1 MIARI
6 VELSLIQRVMVCIL
20 GFLLFFGGLY
30 AFHTLDIVA
39 YPDPSAPMV
48 ELITQQPGWS
58 AEEVERQ
65 ITVPIE
71 VALNGMPGLTDIRS
85 LSIFGLS
92 DIKIYF
98 DFDSEIFRDR
108 QEVLNRLTSVP
119 LPPGAAPS
127 LSPWWAIAEIYR
139 YELTGAGE
147 TTLTDLKTT
156 QDWQVRREFRRIPG
170 IIDVTTFG
178 GTTKEYHVDIDPGR
192 LISYGV
198 NLSQVMSALTNS
210 NANVGGSYLT
220 IGPQNYNIRGL
231 GLINGIADIENVM
244 VAEKNGTPIFIRT
257 LGTVAVGSRVR
268 LGKVGID
275 DRDDVVEGV
284 VLLQRGY
291 KALNVLEKVRGKVE
305 DLNTGKLPV
314 GVKIKTFYDRT
325 ALIHTTVETVTDIL
339 ISGMVLVFIIL
350 FVFLG
355 HLRAA
360 LIVALTI
367 PLSLLFT
374 FSMMVLIGQ
383 SANLISL
390 GSIDF
395 GIIVDATLIMV
406 ESIFF
411 HLAHG
416 KTHGLT
422 VHQRIVRA
430 ARQVGRPISYSTA
443 IIVVAF
449 IPLFT
454 MTGVPGKIF
463 APMSITYG
471 FALVGALLMAFTLAP
486 VLCSFFLRGTISED
500 DTAIVRGVR
509 RFYHGILE
517 WALDHRVAVVG
528 ACFGL
533 LALTFGVLRSIG
545 GEFMPALEEGNL
557 WVRATMPVDIS
568 FDQAAKLTSE
578 IRRMFRESPEVTTVV
593 SQLGRPDD
601 GTDPTS
607 FSNAEFLANLKPE
620 KEWRSRL
627 TKDKLIEEIEGKLKD
642 IPGVIFNFSQVI
654 QDNVEE
660 AMSGVKGE
668 NSIKLFGPDL
678 KTMESTATEI
688 ERVMQQIKGV
698 KDLGIFHLV
707 GQPNLL
713 IQVDREAS
721 ARYGLQVADVN
732 AVVQAAV
739 GGQAVTQVYE
749 GERLFD
755 LVVRFLP
762 EFRQDVDAIGNILVS
777 TPDGAR
783 IPLKQVASITTQ
795 TGAFIIYRENN
806 ERYIPIKF
814 SVRDRDLQS
823 TVEEAQARLAK
834 EVHLPDR
841 YHMEWAGQYEQL
853 KGEQKRLAMVVPISL
868 VIILFLLY
876 SAFDSIKNALLVLST
891 VPFALLGGAVS
902 LAATHTNFSIS
913 AAVGVISTLGVAILG
928 GVLLISRIED
938 FRLTGLTLREA
949 VRKGADVQMRPILM
963 ATLGAAIGLL
973 PAALATGIG
982 SQAQKPL
989 ALVVVGGML
998 TAAVLILVV
1007 LPVLY
1012 EIVHHRSANNGGEKE
1027 DDRAATTSLPVGDRP
1042 GDADVG
1048 TGSDPAG

>member
-1 MIARI
+1 MIARL
-6 VELSLIQRVMVCIL
+6 VEISLVQRIL
-20 GFLLFFGGLY
+20 LCALGLALLFGGLY
-30 AFHTLDIVA
+30 SFHLLDIIA
-39 YPDPSAPMV
+39 YPDPSPPMV
-48 ELITQQPGWS
+48 ELITQNPGWS
-58 AEEVERQ
+58 AEEIERQ
-65 ITVPIE
+65 ITIPME
-71 VALNGMPGLTDIRS
+71 VALTGMPGLTDIRS

-92 DIKIYF
+92 DIKVYF
-98 DFDSEIFRDR
+98 DFGTDIFRDR
-108 QEVLNRLTSVP
+108 QEVLNRVASVEF
-119 LPPGAAPS
+119 PPGVQPA

-139 YELTGAGE
+139 YELTGEPGVS
-147 TTLTDLKTT
+147 LTELKTV
-156 QDWQVRREFRRIPG
+156 QDWEVRRAFRRIPG
-170 IIDVTTFG
+170 VIDVTAFG

-198 NLSQVMSALTNS
+198 NLSQAMTSLQHS
-210 NANVGGSYLT
+210 NANVGGNYLAL
-220 IGPQNYNIRGL
+220 GAQNYNVRGV
-231 GLINGIADIENVM
+231 GLINGIEDIENVM
-244 VAEKNGTPIFIRT
+244 VAQKDGTPIYVKT
-257 LGTVAVGSRVR
+257 LGNVNVGSRIR

-291 KALNVLEKVRGKVE
+291 KAMPVLDKVREKVDE
-305 DLNTGKLPV
+305 LNTWKLPS
-314 GVKIKTFYDRT
+314 GIKIRTFYDRT
-325 ALIHTTVETVTDIL
+325 SLINTTVETVTDIL
-339 ISGMVLVFIIL
+339 LSGMVLVFVL
-350 FVFLG
+350 LYVFLG
-355 HLRAA
+355 NFRAA
-360 LIVALTI
+360 GIVALTI

-374 FSMMVLIGQ
+374 FAMMVLIGQ

-390 GSIDF
+390 GAIDF

-411 HLAHG
+411 HLAHA
-416 KTHGLT
+416 KTPGLT
-422 VHQRIVRA
+422 VHQQIVRA
-430 ARQVGRPISYSTA
+430 ARQVGQPIFYSTA

-471 FALVGALLMAFTLAP
+471 FALLGALLMAFTLAP
-486 VLCSFFLRGTISED
+486 VLCSFLLTGPISED
-500 DTAIVRGVR
+500 DTFLVKPLRKMYQR
-509 RFYHGILE
+509 TLD
-517 WALDHRVAVVG
+517 WALDHRQVVVAL
-528 ACFGL
+528 AAAL
-533 LALTFGVLRSIG
+533 LMVALVALQFLG

-568 FDQAAKLTSE
+568 FDQAARLATD
-578 IRRMFRESPEVTTVV
+578 IRGMFRQSPEVTTVV

-607 FSNAEFLANLKPE
+607 FFNAEFLANLKPQA
-620 KEWRSRL
+620 EWRRGFS
-627 TKDKLIEEIEGKLKD
+627 KDDLVAEIEERLKT

-668 NSIKLFGPDL
+668 NSIKLFGADL
-678 KTMESTATEI
+678 KTMETLAGQI
-688 ERVMQQIKGV
+688 EKQMHQIRGV
-698 KDLGIFHLV
+698 KDLGIFRLL

-713 IQVDREAS
+713 IKVDRQAS
-721 ARYGLQVADVN
+721 ARYGLQVSDVN
-732 AVVQAAV
+732 AVVQAAI

-762 EFRQDVDAIGNILVS
+762 EYRQDVEAISNILVS

-783 IPLKQVASITTQ
+783 IPLKQLATIATQ

-814 SVRDRDLQS
+814 SVRDRDLES
-823 TVEEAQARLAK
+823 TVEEAQALLAK
-834 EVHLPDR
+834 TITLPER
-841 YHMEWAGQYEQL
+841 YRMEWAGQYDQL
-853 KGEQKRLAMVVPISL
+853 KDEQKRLAKIVPVSL
-868 VIILFLLY
+868 LLILFLLY
-876 SAFDSIKNALLVLST
+876 ITFDSLKNALLVLSA
-891 VPFALLGGAVS
+891 VPFALIGGVIALV
-902 LAATHTNFSIS
+902 ATHTNFSIS
-913 AAVGVISTLGVAILG
+913 AAVGIISTLGVAILG

-938 FRLTGLTLREA
+938 GRQAGLNLREA
-949 VRKGADVQMRPILM
+949 IMQAAAVQMRPILM
-963 ATLGAAIGLL
+963 ATVGAAIGLL

-989 ALVVVGGML
+989 ARVVVGGML
-998 TAAVLILVV
+998 TAAFLILVV

-1012 EIVHHRSANNGGEKE
+1012 ELVHRRT
-1027 DDRAATTSLPVGDRP
+1027 DRE
-1042 GDADVG
+1042 
-1048 TGSDPAG
+1048 

>member
-6 VELSLIQRVMVCIL
+6 VEISLVQRSLLCAL
-20 GFLLFFGGLY
+20 GLLLLFGGLY
-30 AFHTLDIVA
+30 AFHLLDIVA
-39 YPDPSAPMV
+39 YPDPSPPMV
-48 ELITQQPGWS
+48 ELITQYPGWS
-58 AEEVERQ
+58 AEEIERQ
-65 ITVPIE
+65 ITIPIE
-71 VALNGMPGLTDIRS
+71 VALNGMPGLTDVRS

-92 DIKIYF
+92 NVKIYF
-98 DFDSEIFRDR
+98 DFGTDIFRDR
-108 QEVLNRLTSVP
+108 QEVLNRLMSVT
-119 LPPGAAPS
+119 LPSGAQPT

-139 YELTGAGE
+139 YELESHGSAS
-147 TTLTDLKTT
+147 LTDLKTI

-170 IIDVTTFG
+170 VIDVTAFG
-178 GTTKEYHVDIDPGR
+178 GTTKEYHVDIDPGK
-192 LISYGV
+192 LTGYGV
-198 NLSQVMSALTNS
+198 NLSQVMTALANS
-210 NANVGGSYLT
+210 NANVGGNYLT
-220 IGPQNYNIRGL
+220 VGAQNFNVRGL
-231 GLINGIADIENVM
+231 GLINDIQDIENVM
-244 VAEKNGTPIFIRT
+244 VAEKEGTPIFVKT
-257 LGTVAVGSRVR
+257 LGTVSVGHRVR

-291 KALNVLEKVRGKVE
+291 KAQPVLDRVRAKVE
-305 DLNTGKLPV
+305 ELNQWKLPA
-314 GVKIKTFYDRT
+314 GVRIKTFYDRT

-339 ISGMVLVFIIL
+339 IGGMVLVLLIL

-374 FSMMVLIGQ
+374 FTMMVLIGQ

-390 GSIDF
+390 GAIDF
-395 GIIVDATLIMV
+395 GIIVDSTLIMV
-406 ESIFF
+406 ESIFY
-411 HLAHG
+411 HLAH
-416 KTHGLT
+416 HHSPGLT
-422 VHQRIVRA
+422 MPQLIVRA
-430 ARQVGRPISYSTA
+430 GRHVGRPIVFSTA

-463 APMSITYG
+463 APMSVTYG
-471 FALVGALLMAFTLAP
+471 FALLGALLMAFTLAP
-486 VLCSFFLRGTISED
+486 VLCSLLLTGPIKEED
-500 DTAIVRGVR
+500 TRIVHAIRTMYKSLLV
-509 RFYHGILE
+509 
-517 WALDHRVAVVG
+517 WALNHPVVIVILVL
-528 ACFGL
+528 GL
-533 LALTFGVLRSIG
+533 LAVAAAALQFLG

-568 FDQAAKLTSE
+568 FDQAARLTSE
-578 IRRMFRESPEVTTVV
+578 IRGLFRRSPEITTIV

-607 FSNAEFLANLKPE
+607 FFNAEFLATLKPQE
-620 KEWRSRL
+620 DWRPGLAKDDLIAEVEERL
-627 TKDKLIEEIEGKLKD
+627 QA

-668 NSIKLFGPDL
+668 NSIKLFGADL
-678 KTMESTATEI
+678 RVMEEKAVEI
-688 ERVMQQIKGV
+688 ERVMRGIRGV
-698 KDLGIFHLV
+698 KDLGIFRLM

-713 IQVDREAS
+713 IQVDRESS
-721 ARYGLQVADVN
+721 ARYGLQVVDVN

-762 EFRQDVDAIGNILVS
+762 EYRQDVEAIGNILVS

-783 IPLKQVASITTQ
+783 IPLKQLATITMQ

-806 ERYIPIKF
+806 QRYIPIKF
-814 SVRDRDLQS
+814 SVRDRDLES

-834 EVHLPDR
+834 EIRLPER
-841 YHMEWAGQYEQL
+841 YHMEWAGQYDQL
-853 KGEQKRLAMVVPISL
+853 KDEQKRLAAVVPISL

-876 SAFDSIKNALLVLST
+876 TAFNSLRNALLVLLT
-891 VPFALLGGAVS
+891 VPFALIGGVLS
-902 LAATHTNFSIS
+902 LVVTNTHFSIS

-938 FRLTGLTLREA
+938 FRQTGVNLRES
-949 VRKGADVQMRPILM
+949 VLKGADVQMRPILM
-963 ATLGAAIGLL
+963 AALGAAIGLL

-989 ALVVVGGML
+989 ARVVVGGML

-1012 EIVHHRSANNGGEKE
+1012 EMVHRRQEQE
-1027 DDRAATTSLPVGDRP
+1027 EE
-1042 GDADVG
+1042 
-1048 TGSDPAG
+1048 

>member
-6 VELSLIQRVMVCIL
+6 VELSLIQRAMVCTL

-39 YPDPSAPMV
+39 YPDPSPPMI
-48 ELITQQPGWS
+48 ELITQYPGWS
-58 AEEVERQ
+58 AEEIERK
-65 ITVPIE
+65 ITIPIE
-71 VALNGMPGLTDIRS
+71 AALNGMPGLTTIRS

-92 DIKIYF
+92 DTKVYF
-98 DFDSEIFRDR
+98 NFNTEIFRDR
-108 QEVLNRLTSVP
+108 QEVLNRLGSVE

-147 TTLTDLKTT
+147 TTLTDLKTI

-170 IIDVTTFG
+170 VVDVTAFG
-178 GTTKEYHVDIDPGR
+178 GMTKEYHVDIDPGR
-192 LISYGV
+192 LLSYGV
-198 NLSQVMSALTNS
+198 NLSQVMAALTNS
-210 NANVGGSYLT
+210 NANVGGNYLT
-220 IGPQNYNIRGL
+220 IGEQNYNIRGL

-244 VAEKNGTPIFIRT
+244 VAEKEGTPIFVKT

-284 VLLQRGY
+284 ILLQRGY
-291 KALNVLEKVRGKVE
+291 QALPVLEKVRLKVAE
-305 DLNTGKLPV
+305 LNTWKLPA
-314 GVKIKTFYDRT
+314 GVKIKPFYDRT
-325 ALIHTTVETVTDIL
+325 ALIHTTVETVMDIL
-339 ISGMVLVFIIL
+339 ISGMILVFVLL
-350 FVFLG
+350 FIFLG

-360 LIVALTI
+360 LIVALTV

-374 FSMMVLIGQ
+374 FTLMVLIGQ

-390 GSIDF
+390 GAIDF

-416 KTHGLT
+416 KIQGLT
-422 VHQRIVRA
+422 VDQQIVRA
-430 ARQVGRPISYSTA
+430 ARQVGRPILSSTA

-454 MTGVPGKIF
+454 MMGVPGKIF

-471 FALVGALLMAFTLAP
+471 FALMGALLIAFTLAP
-486 VLCSFFLRGTISED
+486 ALCSFLLKGTVSQED
-500 DTAIVRGVR
+500 TVIVRVIR
-509 RFYHGILE
+509 RAYNAILA
-517 WALDHRVAVVG
+517 WALDHRTIVVSF
-528 ACFGL
+528 CVGL
-533 LALTFGVLRSIG
+533 LAVTFVALQSIG

-578 IRRMFRESPEVTTVV
+578 IRQLFRESPEVTNIV

-607 FSNAEFLANLKPE
+607 FFNAEFLANLKPE
-620 KEWRSRL
+620 KKWRPGL
-627 TKDKLIEEIEGKLKD
+627 TKDGLIEEIEGRLQD
-642 IPGVIFNFSQVI
+642 IPGIIFNFSQVI

-668 NSIKLFGPDL
+668 NSVKLFGPDL
-678 KTMESTATEI
+678 KTLEAKALEI
-688 ERVMQQIKGV
+688 EHVMRKVPGV
-698 KDLGIFHLV
+698 KDLGIFRLV

-713 IQVDREAS
+713 IQVDRETS
-721 ARYGLQVADVN
+721 ARYGLHVSDVN

-783 IPLKQVASITTQ
+783 VPLKQVATITTR

-814 SVRDRDLQS
+814 SVRGRDLQS
-823 TVEEAQARLAK
+823 TVEGAQALLAK
-834 EVHLPDR
+834 EVILPER
-841 YHMEWAGQYEQL
+841 YRIQWAGQYDQL
-853 KGEQKRLAMVVPISL
+853 KEEEKRLAIVVPISL
-868 VIILFLLY
+868 LIILFILY
-876 SAFDSIKNALLVLST
+876 TTFGSLKNAFLVLST
-891 VPFALLGGAVS
+891 VPFALVGGVLS
-902 LAATHTNFSIS
+902 LVATHTSFSIP
-913 AAVGVISTLGVAILG
+913 AAVGAISTLGVAILG

-938 FRLTGLTLREA
+938 FRRTGLALRDS

-989 ALVVVGGML
+989 ARVVVGGML
-998 TAAVLILVV
+998 TAAILILVV

-1012 EIVHHRSANNGGEKE
+1012 ETVYRRDERKSSEGEEK
-1027 DDRAATTSLPVGDRP
+1027 G
-1042 GDADVG
+1042 
-1048 TGSDPAG
+1048 

>member
-6 VELSLIQRVMVCIL
+6 VELSLVQRVMVCVL
-20 GFLLFFGGLY
+20 GFLLLFGGLY
-30 AFHTLDIVA
+30 AFHILDIVA
-39 YPDPSAPMV
+39 YPDPSPPMV
-48 ELITQQPGWS
+48 ELITQYPGWS
-58 AEEVERQ
+58 AEEIERQ
-65 ITVPIE
+65 ITIPIE
-71 VALNGMPGLTDIRS
+71 VALNGTPGLTDVRS

-98 DFDSEIFRDR
+98 DFNTDIFRDR
-108 QEVLNRLTSVP
+108 QEVLNRLGSVQ

-147 TTLTDLKTT
+147 TTLTDLKTI
-156 QDWQVRREFRRIPG
+156 QDWQIRREFRRIPG
-170 IIDVTTFG
+170 VINVTAFG

-210 NANVGGSYLT
+210 NANVGGNYLT
-220 IGPQNYNIRGL
+220 IGAQNYNIRGL

-244 VAEKNGTPIFIRT
+244 VTEKEGTPIFVKT
-257 LGTVAVGSRVR
+257 LGKVAVGPRVR

-275 DRDDVVEGV
+275 ERDDVVEGV
-284 VLLQRGY
+284 ILLQRGY
-291 KALNVLEKVRGKVE
+291 KALNVLDKVRGKVE
-305 DLNTGKLPV
+305 DLNAWKLPA

-355 HLRAA
+355 HFRAA

-374 FSMMVLIGQ
+374 FGMMVSIGQ

-422 VHQRIVRA
+422 VHQQIVRA
-430 ARQVGRPISYSTA
+430 ARQVGQPIFYSTA

-486 VLCSFFLRGTISED
+486 VLCSFLLKGTISED
-500 DTAIVRGVR
+500 DTAVVRVVR
-509 RFYHGILE
+509 RSYNGILE
-517 WALDHRVAVVG
+517 WALDHRTVVVG
-528 ACFGL
+528 ACVGL
-533 LALTFGVLRSIG
+533 LALTFVALKSIG

-568 FDQAAKLTSE
+568 FDQAARLTSE
-578 IRRMFRESPEVTTVV
+578 IRRLFRESPEVTTIV

-607 FSNAEFLANLKPE
+607 FFNAEFLANLKPE
-620 KEWRSRL
+620 KEWRPGLS
-627 TKDKLIEEIEGKLKD
+627 KDALIEEIEGRLKD
-642 IPGVIFNFSQVI
+642 IPGIIFNFSQVI

-668 NSIKLFGPDL
+668 NSIKLFGADL
-678 KTMESTATEI
+678 KTMEAKAIEI
-688 ERVMQQIKGV
+688 EHVMQQIKGV
-698 KDLGIFHLV
+698 KDLGIFRLV

-762 EFRQDVDAIGNILVS
+762 EFRQHVDAIGNILVS
-777 TPDGAR
+777 TPNGAR

-834 EVHLPDR
+834 EVSLPER
-841 YHMEWAGQYEQL
+841 YRMEWAGQYDQL
-853 KGEQKRLAMVVPISL
+853 KDEQKRLAMVVPISL
-868 VIILFLLY
+868 VLILFLLY
-876 SAFDSIKNALLVLST
+876 TTFDSLKNALLVLST
-891 VPFALLGGAVS
+891 VPFALVGGALS
-902 LAATHTNFSIS
+902 LVATHTNFSIS

-938 FRLTGLTLREA
+938 FRLTGLTIREA

-989 ALVVVGGML
+989 ARVVVGGML

-1012 EIVHHRSANNGGEKE
+1012 EIVHHRSSNDGGRE
-1027 DDRAATTSLPVGDRP
+1027 RG
-1042 GDADVG
+1042 
-1048 TGSDPAG
+1048 

>member
-6 VELSLIQRVMVCIL
+6 VELSLVQRVMICSL

-30 AFHTLDIVA
+30 AFRTLDIVA

-65 ITVPIE
+65 ITIPIE

-108 QEVLNRLTSVP
+108 QEVLNRLTSVQ
-119 LPPGAAPS
+119 LPQGAAPS

-147 TTLTDLKTT
+147 TTLTDLKTI

-170 IIDVTTFG
+170 VIDVTAFG

-192 LISYGV
+192 LVSYGV

-210 NANVGGSYLT
+210 NANVGGNYLT
-220 IGPQNYNIRGL
+220 LGSQNYNIRGL
-231 GLINGIADIENVM
+231 GLISGIADIENVM
-244 VAEKNGTPIFIRT
+244 VAEKGGTPIFVKT
-257 LGTVAVGSRVR
+257 LGTVAVGPRVR

-284 VLLQRGY
+284 ILLQRGY
-291 KALNVLEKVRGKVE
+291 KALNVLEKVRETVE
-305 DLNTGKLPV
+305 DLNAEKLPS

-339 ISGMVLVFIIL
+339 ITGMVLVFIIL
-350 FVFLG
+350 LVFLG

-367 PLSLLFT
+367 PLALLFT
-374 FSMMVLIGQ
+374 FSMMVFIGQ

-390 GSIDF
+390 GAIDF

-411 HLAHG
+411 HLAHAKKASG
-416 KTHGLT
+416 ST
-422 VHQRIVRA
+422 VDQQIVQA
-430 ARQVGRPISYSTA
+430 ARQVGQPIFYSTA

-463 APMSITYG
+463 SPMSITYG
-471 FALVGALLMAFTLAP
+471 FALVGALLMACTLAP
-486 VLCSFFLRGTISED
+486 VLCSFLLRGKIRED
-500 DTAIVRGVR
+500 DTMIVRGVR
-509 RFYHGILE
+509 RVYNYVLA
-517 WALDHRVAVVG
+517 WALDHRTVVVSS
-528 ACFGL
+528 CVGL
-533 LALTFGVLRSIG
+533 LVITFVALKSIG

-568 FDQAAKLTSE
+568 FEQAAQLTSE
-578 IRRMFRESPEVTTVV
+578 FRRMFRESPEVTTVV

-607 FSNAEFLANLKPE
+607 FFNAEFLATLKPE
-620 KEWRSRL
+620 KEWRRGLS
-627 TKDKLIEEIEGKLKD
+627 KDELIEEINGRLKA

-668 NSIKLFGPDL
+668 NSIKLFGTDL
-678 KTMESTATEI
+678 KTMEAQATEI
-688 ERVMQQIKGV
+688 ERVMQQIQGV
-698 KDLGIFHLV
+698 KDLGIFRLV

-713 IQVDREAS
+713 IKVDREAS

-732 AVVQAAV
+732 AVVQGAV

-749 GERLFD
+749 GERLFN

-783 IPLKQVASITTQ
+783 IPLKQVASITSQ

-834 EVHLPDR
+834 EVKLPDR
-841 YHMEWAGQYEQL
+841 YRMEWAGQYEQL
-853 KGEQKRLAMVVPISL
+853 KGEQKRMAVVGPISL

-876 SAFDSIKNALLVLST
+876 SAFGSIKNALLVLST
-891 VPFALLGGAVS
+891 VPFALVGGAVS
-902 LAATHTNFSIS
+902 LAITHTNFSIS

-938 FRLTGLTLREA
+938 FRRTGLTLREA

-963 ATLGAAIGLL
+963 ATLCAAIGLL

-998 TAAVLILVV
+998 TAAILILVV

-1012 EIVHHRSANNGGEKE
+1012 EIVHRRESNRGQGVE
-1027 DDRAATTSLPVGDRP
+1027 P
-1042 GDADVG
+1042 G
-1048 TGSDPAG
+1048 

>member
-6 VELSLIQRVMVCIL
+6 VELSLVQRVMVCVL
-20 GFLLFFGGLY
+20 GFLLLFGGLY
-30 AFHTLDIVA
+30 AFHILDIVA
-39 YPDPSAPMV
+39 YPDPSPPMV
-48 ELITQQPGWS
+48 ELITQYPGWS
-58 AEEVERQ
+58 AEEIERQ
-65 ITVPIE
+65 ITIPIE
-71 VALNGMPGLTDIRS
+71 VALNGTPGLTDVRS

-98 DFDSEIFRDR
+98 DFNTDIFRDR
-108 QEVLNRLTSVP
+108 QEVLNRLGSVQ

-147 TTLTDLKTT
+147 TTLTDLKTI
-156 QDWQVRREFRRIPG
+156 QDWQIRREFRRIPG
-170 IIDVTTFG
+170 VIDVTAFG

-210 NANVGGSYLT
+210 NANVGGNYLT
-220 IGPQNYNIRGL
+220 IGAQNYNIRGL

-244 VAEKNGTPIFIRT
+244 VTEKEGTPIFVKT
-257 LGTVAVGSRVR
+257 LGKVAVGPRVR

-275 DRDDVVEGV
+275 ERDDVVEGV
-284 VLLQRGY
+284 ILLQRGY
-291 KALNVLEKVRGKVE
+291 KALNVLDKVRGKVE
-305 DLNTGKLPV
+305 DLNAWKLPA

-355 HLRAA
+355 HFRAA

-374 FSMMVLIGQ
+374 FGMMVSIGQ

-422 VHQRIVRA
+422 VHQQIVRA
-430 ARQVGRPISYSTA
+430 ARQVGQPIFYSTA

-486 VLCSFFLRGTISED
+486 VLCSFLLKGTISED
-500 DTAIVRGVR
+500 DTAVVRVVR
-509 RFYHGILE
+509 RSYNGILE
-517 WALDHRVAVVG
+517 WALDHRTVVVG
-528 ACFGL
+528 ACVGL
-533 LALTFGVLRSIG
+533 LALTFVALKSIG

-568 FDQAAKLTSE
+568 FDQAARLTSE
-578 IRRMFRESPEVTTVV
+578 IRRLFRESPEVTTIV

-607 FSNAEFLANLKPE
+607 FFNAEFLANLKPE
-620 KEWRSRL
+620 KEWRPGLS
-627 TKDKLIEEIEGKLKD
+627 KDALIEEIEGRLKD
-642 IPGVIFNFSQVI
+642 IPGIIFNFSQVI

-668 NSIKLFGPDL
+668 NSIKLFGADL
-678 KTMESTATEI
+678 KTMEAKAIEI
-688 ERVMQQIKGV
+688 EHVMQQIKGV
-698 KDLGIFHLV
+698 KDLGIFRLV

-762 EFRQDVDAIGNILVS
+762 EFRQHVDAIGNILVS
-777 TPDGAR
+777 TPNGAR

-834 EVHLPDR
+834 EVSLPER
-841 YHMEWAGQYEQL
+841 YRMEWAGQYDQL
-853 KGEQKRLAMVVPISL
+853 KDEQKRLAMVVPISL
-868 VIILFLLY
+868 VLILFLLY
-876 SAFDSIKNALLVLST
+876 TTFDSLKNALLVLST
-891 VPFALLGGAVS
+891 VPFALVGGALS
-902 LAATHTNFSIS
+902 LVATHTNFSIS

-938 FRLTGLTLREA
+938 FRLTGLTIREA

-989 ALVVVGGML
+989 ARVVVGGML

-1012 EIVHHRSANNGGEKE
+1012 EIVHHRSSN
-1027 DDRAATTSLPVGDRP
+1027 DRGRER
-1042 GDADVG
+1042 G
-1048 TGSDPAG
+1048 

>member
-6 VELSLIQRVMVCIL
+6 VELSLVQRVMVCVL
-20 GFLLFFGGLY
+20 GFLLLFGGLY
-30 AFHTLDIVA
+30 AFHLLDIVA
-39 YPDPSAPMV
+39 YPDPSPPMV

-58 AEEVERQ
+58 AEEIERQ
-65 ITVPIE
+65 ITIPIE
-71 VALNGMPGLTDIRS
+71 VALNGTPGLTDVRS

-98 DFDSEIFRDR
+98 DFDTDIFRDR
-108 QEVLNRLTSVP
+108 QEVLNRLNSVQ

-127 LSPWWAIAEIYR
+127 LSPWRAIAEIYR
-139 YELTGAGE
+139 YELTGAGA
-147 TTLTDLKTT
+147 TTLTDLKTI

-170 IIDVTTFG
+170 VIDVTAFG

-210 NANVGGSYLT
+210 NANVGGNYLT
-220 IGPQNYNIRGL
+220 IGAQNYNIRGL

-244 VAEKNGTPIFIRT
+244 VAEKDGTPIFVKT
-257 LGTVAVGSRVR
+257 LGNVAVGPRVR

-291 KALNVLEKVRGKVE
+291 KALNVLEKVREKVE
-305 DLNTGKLPV
+305 DLNTWKLPA

-355 HLRAA
+355 HFRAA

-374 FSMMVLIGQ
+374 FGMMVSIGQ

-422 VHQRIVRA
+422 VHQQIVRA
-430 ARQVGRPISYSTA
+430 ARQVGRPIFFSTA

-486 VLCSFFLRGTISED
+486 VLCSFLLKGTISED
-500 DTAIVRGVR
+500 DTVIVGGVR
-509 RFYHGILE
+509 RVYNGILE
-517 WALDHRVAVVG
+517 WALDHRAVVVG
-528 ACFGL
+528 ACVGL
-533 LALTFGVLRSIG
+533 LALTFVALKSIG

-578 IRRMFRESPEVTTVV
+578 IRRLFRESPEVTTIV

-607 FSNAEFLANLKPE
+607 FFNAEFLANLKPE
-620 KEWRSRL
+620 KEWRPGLS
-627 TKDKLIEEIEGKLKD
+627 KDALIEEIEGRLKD
-642 IPGVIFNFSQVI
+642 IPGIIFNFSQVI

-668 NSIKLFGPDL
+668 NSIKLFGADL
-678 KTMESTATEI
+678 KTMEAKATEI
-688 ERVMQQIKGV
+688 EHVMRKIHGV
-698 KDLGIFHLV
+698 KDLGIFRLV

-721 ARYGLQVADVN
+721 ARYGLQVSDVN

-823 TVEEAQARLAK
+823 TVEEAQALLSK
-834 EVHLPDR
+834 EVTLPER
-841 YHMEWAGQYEQL
+841 YRMEWAGQYDQL
-853 KGEQKRLAMVVPISL
+853 KEEQKRLAKVVPISL

-876 SAFDSIKNALLVLST
+876 TTFDSIKNALLVLST
-891 VPFALLGGAVS
+891 VPFALVGGVLS
-902 LAATHTNFSIS
+902 LVATHTNFSIS

-938 FRLTGLTLREA
+938 FRRTGLTLREA

-989 ALVVVGGML
+989 ARVVVGGML

-1012 EIVHHRSANNGGEKE
+1012 EIVHHRSANDGKGE
-1027 DDRAATTSLPVGDRP
+1027 RG
-1042 GDADVG
+1042 
-1048 TGSDPAG
+1048 

>member
-1 MIARI
+1 MIAGL
-6 VELSLIQRVMVCIL
+6 VEFALVKRVFVCIL
-20 GFLLFFGGLY
+20 GLALLCGGLY
-30 AFHTLDIVA
+30 AFHILDVVA
-39 YPDPSAPMV
+39 YPDPSPPMV
-48 ELITQQPGWS
+48 EVITQYPGWS
-58 AEEVERQ
+58 AEEIERQ
-65 ITVPIE
+65 ITIPIE
-71 VALNGMPGLTDIRS
+71 TALLGMPGLRDIRS

-92 DIKIYF
+92 DIKFYF
-98 DFDSEIFRDR
+98 DFGTEYFRDR
-108 QEVLNRLTSVP
+108 QEVLKRLAMLSFPTDVQP
-119 LPPGAAPS
+119 A

-139 YELTGAGE
+139 YELVGDSAS
-147 TTLTDLKTT
+147 LTDLKTL
-156 QDWQVRREFRRIPG
+156 QDWVLQREFKRVPG
-170 IIDVTTFG
+170 VIDVTAFG
-178 GTTKEYHVDIDPGR
+178 GTTKQYHVDLNPGA

-198 NLSQVMSALTNS
+198 SLSQVMTALGNS
-210 NANVGGSYLT
+210 NANVGGNYLT
-220 IGPQNYNIRGL
+220 VGAQNFNVRGL
-231 GLINGIADIENVM
+231 GLINSLEDIENVM
-244 VAEKNGTPIFIRT
+244 VAEKSGTPVFVRN
-257 LGTVAVGSRVR
+257 LGKVSVGYRVR

-291 KALNVLEKVRGKVE
+291 KALSVLERVQQKVQ
-305 DLNTGKLPV
+305 DLNTWKLPK
-314 GVKIKTFYDRT
+314 GVQVKTFYDRIV
-325 ALIHTTVETVTDIL
+325 LIHTTIETVTDIV
-339 ISGMVLVFIIL
+339 ISGIALVFVVL

-355 HLRAA
+355 HFRTAV
-360 LIVALTI
+360 IVALTV
-367 PLSLLFT
+367 PMALLFT
-374 FSMMVLIGQ
+374 FCMMVLVGE

-390 GSIDF
+390 GAIDF

-406 ESIFF
+406 ESIFY

-416 KTHGLT
+416 KKTHGLT
-422 VHQRIVRA
+422 IHQHIVRA
-430 ARQVGRPISYSTA
+430 ARQVGQPIFYSTA

-463 APMSITYG
+463 SPMSITYG

-486 VLCSFFLRGTISED
+486 VMCSFLLKGPISED

-509 RFYHGILE
+509 RFYNRILE
-517 WALDHRVAVVG
+517 WALDHRTVVVG
-528 ACFGL
+528 ACVGL
-533 LALTFGVLRSIG
+533 LALTFGVHRMIG

-578 IRRMFRESPEVTTVV
+578 IRRLFRDSPEVTTIV

-607 FSNAEFLANLKPE
+607 FFNAEFLANLKPE
-620 KEWRSRL
+620 KEWRPRL
-627 TKDKLIEEIEGKLKD
+627 SKAALIEEIEGRLKE
-642 IPGVIFNFSQVI
+642 IPGIIFNFSQVI

-668 NSIKLFGPDL
+668 NSIKLFGTDL
-678 KTMESTATEI
+678 KTMEVKASEI

-698 KDLGIFHLV
+698 KDLGILRLV

-721 ARYGLQVADVN
+721 ARYGLRVADVN

-814 SVRDRDLQS
+814 SVRDRDLQG

-834 EVHLPDR
+834 EVSLPNR
-841 YHMEWAGQYEQL
+841 YRMEWAGQYDQL
-853 KGEQKRLAMVVPISL
+853 RAEQKRMAMVVPISL
-868 VIILFLLY
+868 VIIMFLLY
-876 SAFDSIKNALLVLST
+876 SAFNSIKNALLVLST
-891 VPFALLGGAVS
+891 VPFALVGGAVS
-902 LAATHTNFSIS
+902 LAVTHTNFSIS

-928 GVLLISRIED
+928 GVLLISRIEE

-949 VRKGADVQMRPILM
+949 VRRGTDVQMRPILM

-1012 EIVHHRSANNGGEKE
+1012 EIVHHRSANNNGGGE
-1027 DDRAATTSLPVGDRP
+1027 RG
-1042 GDADVG
+1042 
-1048 TGSDPAG
+1048 

>member
-1 MIARI
+1 MIARV
-6 VELSLIQRVMVCIL
+6 VEMSLVQRLLVCAL
-20 GFLLFFGGLY
+20 GFALLFGGLY
-30 AFHTLDIVA
+30 AFHFLDIVA
-39 YPDPSAPMV
+39 YPDPSPPMV
-48 ELITQQPGWS
+48 ELITQNPGWS
-58 AEEVERQ
+58 AEEMERQ
-65 ITVPIE
+65 ITIPLE
-71 VALNGMPGLTDIRS
+71 VALTGMPGLTDIRS

-92 DIKIYF
+92 DIKVYF
-98 DFDSEIFRDR
+98 DFGTDIFRDR
-108 QEVLNRLTSVP
+108 QEVLNRIASVE
-119 LPPGAAPS
+119 LPQGVQPQ

-139 YELTGAGE
+139 YELTGDADVS
-147 TTLTDLKTT
+147 LTELKTI
-156 QDWQVRREFRRIPG
+156 QDWQVRRAFRRIPG
-170 IIDVTTFG
+170 VIDVTGFG
-178 GTTKEYHVDIDPGR
+178 GTTKEYHVDIDPGK

-198 NLSQVMSALTNS
+198 SLSQVMTALQNS
-210 NANVGGSYLT
+210 NANVGGNYLAL
-220 IGPQNYNIRGL
+220 GAQNYNIRGL
-231 GLINGIADIENVM
+231 GLINSIQDIENVM
-244 VAEKNGTPIFIRT
+244 VVQKDGTPIFVKT
-257 LGTVAVGSRVR
+257 LGQVKVGNRVR

-291 KALNVLEKVRGKVE
+291 KALPVLDKVRSKVE
-305 DLNTGKLPV
+305 DLNTWKLPP
-314 GVKIKTFYDRT
+314 GVKVRTFYDRT

-339 ISGMVLVFIIL
+339 ISGMVLVFIL
-350 FVFLG
+350 LYVFLG
-355 HLRAA
+355 NFRAA
-360 LIVALTI
+360 GIVALTI

-374 FSMMVLIGQ
+374 FTMMVLIGQ

-406 ESIFF
+406 ESVFF
-411 HLAHG
+411 HLAHA
-416 KTHGLT
+416 KTPGLT
-422 VHQRIVRA
+422 VHQQIVRA
-430 ARQVGRPISYSTA
+430 ARQVGQPIFYSTT

-471 FALVGALLMAFTLAP
+471 FALLGALLMAFTLAP
-486 VLCSFFLRGTISED
+486 VLCSFLLKDHIKEE
-500 DTAIVRGVR
+500 DTAVVRPLR
-509 RFYHGILE
+509 RLYHSILG
-517 WALDHRVAVVG
+517 WALDHRKAVVTF
-528 ACFGL
+528 ACML
-533 LALTFGVLRSIG
+533 LVVALIALQFMG

-568 FDQAAKLTSE
+568 FDQAARLTSD
-578 IRRMFRESPEVTTVV
+578 IRSMFRESPEVTTIV

-607 FSNAEFLANLKPE
+607 FFNAEFLANLKPQA
-620 KEWRSRL
+620 EWRAGLS
-627 TKDKLIEEIEGKLKD
+627 KDALIEEIEERLRS
-642 IPGVIFNFSQVI
+642 IPGIIFNFSQVI

-668 NSIKLFGPDL
+668 NSIKLFGSDL
-678 KTMESTATEI
+678 KTMESTAVEI
-688 ERVMQQIKGV
+688 EKEMSRIRGV
-698 KDLGIFHLV
+698 KDLGIFRLV

-713 IQVDREAS
+713 IKVDREAS
-721 ARYGLQVADVN
+721 ARYGLQVSDVN

-762 EFRQDVDAIGNILVS
+762 EYRQDVEAISNILVS

-783 IPLKQVASITTQ
+783 IPLKQLATISTQ

-814 SVRDRDLQS
+814 SVRDRDLES
-823 TVEEAQARLAK
+823 TVEEAQAILAK
-834 EVHLPDR
+834 KVKLPER
-841 YHMEWAGQYEQL
+841 YRMEWAGQYDQL
-853 KGEQKRLAMVVPISL
+853 KDEQKRLVKIVPVSL
-868 VIILFLLY
+868 LLIVFLLY
-876 SAFDSIKNALLVLST
+876 TTFDSLKNALLVLSA
-891 VPFALLGGAVS
+891 VPFALIGGIIALV
-902 LAATHTNFSIS
+902 ATQTHFSIS

-938 FRLTGLTLREA
+938 YRQTGLELREA
-949 VRKGADVQMRPILM
+949 IVKAADVQMRPILM

-989 ALVVVGGML
+989 ARVVVGGML
-998 TAAVLILVV
+998 TAAFLILVV

-1012 EIVHHRSANNGGEKE
+1012 EMVHRRAEK
-1027 DDRAATTSLPVGDRP
+1027 R
-1042 GDADVG
+1042 
-1048 TGSDPAG
+1048 